1 MRAFS
6 KAFEM
11 FRAAPLDP
19 EEARRR
25 QIDREWNRLRAD
37 AMSDSERAEIDAIF
51 SRIA

>member
-6 KAFEM
+6 KAFAM

-25 QIDREWNRLRAD
+25 QIDREWQHLRSA
-37 AMSDSERAEIDAIF
+37 ALSDSERAEIDAIF